1 MLYSRL
7 DFLSYEIRLLNIQE
21 ASDDKE
27 LCCTLEHTTL
37 IEPGSYYALSYCWG
51 DLRSKKKI
59 LINNTIVEVGHNL
72 EAALQQ
78 LRSRGY
84 IRIWIDALCIN
95 QNDDEER
102 GLQIRN
108 MRQIYSQALSVILWL
123 GDDPDNTANA
133 IKYLFEN
140 ERYMWFPG
148 RRYTAVGMTSNARLS
163 ATETE
168 KEWDVQRWRLFQ
180 GFFELPYWRRAWVIQ
195 EIASS
200 SQVTVLFGQ
209 QTLEWRHIT
218 KVLAYWK
225 QQPGNV
231 PMACLSYMYAAELDH
246 FRIRYKDLRQISL
259 LEAIQWSQYALAT
272 DQRDKIYA
280 LLGLTSDGPRL
291 VPMPNYQRSFEQI
304 LCDLTQALLSVVKI
318 SDPRSEH
325 IPVHSKRGWP
335 WWEASSLELWIEV
348 NTALGIPFWS
358 LYPMF
363 SHVQMQRALDEKSLQ
378 THGILLGQVNQ
389 TSSRPPDPEP
399 FAKRLKSYVDNQKYG
414 KVSIVS
420 RNPHLYPSGLPA
432 AILHTLCLGRPAS
445 GIDSQSCLNYLW
457 SRKGLS
463 EISGGGS
470 SVSQQGKQWIGIN
483 KWLRSNSALR
493 IGSLTLEEWAKLDSK
508 SSRFKDVLHAATAP
522 FPYEG
527 FGRNVDQIARTLEI
541 PMALIVTDT
550 GIIAR
555 APPSTKIGDW
565 VFYMKGAS
573 IPVILRQKEMPSNSP
588 LQEFLVVGGAYI
600 HMEEFLVVGGAYIH
614 MDEKL
619 PGGGG
624 FGDWAETHFMKPEG
638 LQSVVIS

>member
-140 ERYMWFPG
+140 ERYI
-148 RRYTAVGMTSNARLS
+148 

-200 SQVTVLFGQ
+200 SQVAVLFGQ
-209 QTLEWRHIT
+209 ETLEWRHIT

-259 LEAIQWSQYALAT
+259 LEAIQWSHYALAT

-304 LCDLTQALLSVVKI
+304 LCDLTQALLS
-318 SDPRSEH
+318 
-325 IPVHSKRGWP
+325 
-335 WWEASSLELWIEV
+335 
-348 NTALGIPFWS
+348 
-358 LYPMF
+358 
-363 SHVQMQRALDEKSLQ
+363 
-378 THGILLGQVNQ
+378 
-389 TSSRPPDPEP
+389 
-399 FAKRLKSYVDNQKYG
+399 
-414 KVSIVS
+414 
-420 RNPHLYPSGLPA
+420 
-432 AILHTLCLGRPAS
+432 
-445 GIDSQSCLNYLW
+445 
-457 SRKGLS
+457 
-463 EISGGGS
+463 
-470 SVSQQGKQWIGIN
+470 
-483 KWLRSNSALR
+483 
-493 IGSLTLEEWAKLDSK
+493 
-508 SSRFKDVLHAATAP
+508 
-522 FPYEG
+522 
-527 FGRNVDQIARTLEI
+527 
-541 PMALIVTDT
+541 
-550 GIIAR
+550 
-555 APPSTKIGDW
+555 
-565 VFYMKGAS
+565 
-573 IPVILRQKEMPSNSP
+573 
-588 LQEFLVVGGAYI
+588 
-600 HMEEFLVVGGAYIH
+600 
-614 MDEKL
+614 
-619 PGGGG
+619 
-624 FGDWAETHFMKPEG
+624 
-638 LQSVVIS
+638 